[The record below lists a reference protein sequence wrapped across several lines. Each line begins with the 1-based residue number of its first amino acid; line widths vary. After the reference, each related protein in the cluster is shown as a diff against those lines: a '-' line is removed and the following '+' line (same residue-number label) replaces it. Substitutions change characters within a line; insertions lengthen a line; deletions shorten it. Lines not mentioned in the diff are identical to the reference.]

1 MVKNKLK
8 IIASKNNSEM
18 KKIRLNKFI
27 ANSGICSRRE
37 ADKFIQAGVIK
48 VNNIPVTELGLK
60 INYSDNVKFNN
71 QEVKADKLTYI
82 LLNKARTSFSKQQ
95 YNMKDIIKSMCKET
109 IYPTDNLGKKESGL
123 ILFTNDRELIQKEK
137 SKFKAIY
144 HIILNRKMKN
154 SDLNKIKE
162 DKIFTKKNGQK
173 NSIKYIE
180 NHEKNEIGVELNLK
194 DIKILTSIIRN
205 LGYAIKTIDRV
216 TLANLTKKDLPRRA
230 YRNLMISEI
239 NMLKRL

>member
-1 MVKNKLK
+1 
-8 IIASKNNSEM
+8 
-18 KKIRLNKFI
+18 
-27 ANSGICSRRE
+27 
-37 ADKFIQAGVIK
+37 
-48 VNNIPVTELGLK
+48 
-60 INYSDNVKFNN
+60 
-71 QEVKADKLTYI
+71 
-82 LLNKARTSFSKQQ
+82 
-95 YNMKDIIKSMCKET
+95 
-109 IYPTDNLGKKESGL
+109 
-123 ILFTNDRELIQKEK
+123 
-137 SKFKAIY
+137 
-144 HIILNRKMKN
+144 MKN